1 MMKVL
6 TFVIPAY
13 NSQHFLDKGVPSML
27 LPEIMDKLEIIIV
40 NDGSKDATP
49 EVAQGYCDRYPE
61 VVRLISQENKGH
73 GGALNT
79 GCAAAQGKYLKVVDA
94 DDWVQ
99 TQNLPAF
106 ISMLEQCQSDVVLTH
121 FNTVDISNGEI
132 RGWKSTPADFGKVY
146 TFDEIM
152 AQWPNFER
160 VLTFHGMTYRTDFYR
175 QHTIGLSE
183 KVFYEDHE
191 FATFPCCRAK
201 SISAFDLFIYD
212 YRIGDVNQSVSQA
225 NQLKR
230 IGHLETVFR
239 RMAGEYAKLPE
250 GAGKAYAA
258 QKTRVV
264 LMSYL
269 VTALLVH
276 PEKKTGRALAAEQM
290 AFCSKQAPKV
300 YDLVKGKYQV
310 FSAMNRLHVTKAM
323 WDGIMNSK
331 LYGKIRNRKSQ

>member
-1 MMKVL
+1 MKVL
-6 TFVIPAY
+6 SFVIPAY
-13 NSQHFLDKGVPSML
+13 NSQQFLDKGIPSML
-27 LPEIMDKLEIIIV
+27 LPEVMDKLEIIIV

-106 ISMLEQCQSDVVLTH
+106 IAQLEQCESDVVLTH

-132 RGWKSTPADFGKVY
+132 RGWKSSPADFNKVY

-152 AQWPNFER
+152 ARWPDFER
-160 VLTFHGMTYRTDFYR
+160 VLTFHGMTYRTDFYH
-175 QHTIGLSE
+175 QNTIGLSE

-191 FATFPCCRAK
+191 FATFPCCCAK

-230 IGHLETVFR
+230 IGHLETVLR
-239 RMAGEYAKLPE
+239 RMVSEYGKLPE
-250 GAGKAYAA
+250 GAGKAYVV
-258 QKTRVV
+258 KKIKVV

-290 AFCSKQAPKV
+290 ALCRKDAPAV

-310 FSAMNRLHVTKAM
+310 FTAMNRLHITKAM
-323 WDGIMNSK
+323 WDGVMNSK
-331 LYGKIRNRKSQ
+331 LYSKIRNRACR